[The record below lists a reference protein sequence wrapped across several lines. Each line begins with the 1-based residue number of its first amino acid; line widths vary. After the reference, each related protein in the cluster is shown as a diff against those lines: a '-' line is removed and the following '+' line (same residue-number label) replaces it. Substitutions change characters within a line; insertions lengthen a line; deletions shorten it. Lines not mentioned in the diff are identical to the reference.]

1 MNKNTFCSSLT
12 KVEVLQKDRET
23 QTLFKVSA
31 DSAHERNIKG
41 LKGC

>member
-1 MNKNTFCSSLT
+1 MNKNTFCS
-12 KVEVLQKDRET
+12 VEVLQKDRET
-23 QTLFKVSA
+23 QTFFKVSA